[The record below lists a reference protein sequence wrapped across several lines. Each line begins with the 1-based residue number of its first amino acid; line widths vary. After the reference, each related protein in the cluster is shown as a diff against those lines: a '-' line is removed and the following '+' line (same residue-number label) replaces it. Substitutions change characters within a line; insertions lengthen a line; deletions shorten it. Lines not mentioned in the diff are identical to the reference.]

1 MKCEFT
7 PYERREYIKSLLI
20 QDKHTTA
27 VRLAYLFGV
36 DKQTIQRDITFLSSR
51 LPIVTKSGKGG
62 GIFLDTKFESRKEF
76 LTERERTLLKKLSAT
91 LSGEERILMD
101 TIINKFSVPRT
112 E

>member
-1 MKCEFT
+1 MQGEFT

-62 GIFLDTKFESRKEF
+62 GIFLDMKLKSRKEF
-76 LTERERTLLKKLSAT
+76 LTDREKKLLKKVSKT
-91 LSGEERILMD
+91 LSGDDKLLIEN
-101 TIINKFSVPRT
+101 IINKFSLPKSK
-112 E
+112 

>member
-27 VRLAYLFGV
+27 VRLAYLFDV

-62 GIFLDTKFESRKEF
+62 GIFLDMKFESRKEF
-76 LTERERTLLKKLSAT
+76 LTDREKNLLKKVSKT
-91 LSGEERILMD
+91 LSGEEKLLIEN
-101 TIINKFSVPRT
+101 IINKFSIPKG

>member
-1 MKCEFT
+1 MKNEYT
-7 PYERREYIKSLLI
+7 SYERREYIKSHLI
-20 QDKHTTA
+20 KEKHSTA
-27 VRLAYLFGV
+27 IQLAYMFGV